1 MPALIPQGRTVF
13 ARRYD
18 RGDDMNEQELRSLVE
33 RMVLELAGQ
42 PAGGGKTAPEAST
55 APAADVDPAGCLEDI
70 TETDLRRQY
79 LV

>member
-1 MPALIPQGRTVF
+1 
-13 ARRYD
+13 
-18 RGDDMNEQELRSLVE
+18 MNEQELRSLVE

-42 PAGGGKTAPEAST
+42 PAGASQSASAKPAPPRSEI
-55 APAADVDPAGCLEDI
+55 DPNGCLEDI